1 MRSTGH
7 VARRGGQT
15 DAVALLGERDPVG
28 VRDSASHRVPLVAS
42 LLAVGAGVVWSFGA
56 ITANKADGADT
67 FQYLIWRSVAIIVV
81 IELIA
86 RWRRKPVATLTALRG
101 DRTLML
107 ACGALL
113 LASIAFVYALKNT
126 APANAAFLASI
137 TPLIAVV
144 LARLVLGERL
154 TAVTVAAVAVALAGV
169 ALTVVG
175 DLEAGNMVGNIAAVS
190 SAFGMAGYTVL
201 VRTDLRRDWSPVL
214 PGYAVLMIV
223 ICAIVTVA
231 GGRPLVPPI
240 GDIGLAVLHGGVFIV
255 VGTLL
260 FNHASRQVPAVA
272 MTVFAL
278 SEMVFVPAWALL
290 FLDRTPTAVSLV
302 GGVVILV
309 AVVGKALLDARRVL

>member
-1 MRSTGH
+1 MRLADDTAGASA
-7 VARRGGQT
+7 VDRR
-15 DAVALLGERDPVG
+15 
-28 VRDSASHRVPLVAS
+28 SHGVPLGAS
-42 LLAVGAGVVWSFGA
+42 LLAVTAGVAWSLGA
-56 ITANKADGADT
+56 ITANKAEGADA

-86 RWRRKPVATLTALRG
+86 RWRLRPPAMLTALRG
-101 DRTLML
+101 DRTMLM
-107 ACGALL
+107 ACGSLL

-144 LARLVLGERL
+144 LARLVLGEIL
-154 TAVTVAAVAVALAGV
+154 TPVTVVAVTVALGGV

-175 DLEAGNMVGNIAAVS
+175 DLEAGNMVGNAAAVT

-223 ICAIVTVA
+223 ICAVVTVI

-240 GDIGLAVLHGGVFIV
+240 GDVALALLHGGVFIV

-278 SEMVFVPAWALL
+278 SEMVFVPVWALL
-290 FLDRTPTAVSLV
+290 FLDRTPTALSLV
-302 GGVVILV
+302 GGAVILV
-309 AVVGKALLDARRVL
+309 AVVGKALLDAKRVL